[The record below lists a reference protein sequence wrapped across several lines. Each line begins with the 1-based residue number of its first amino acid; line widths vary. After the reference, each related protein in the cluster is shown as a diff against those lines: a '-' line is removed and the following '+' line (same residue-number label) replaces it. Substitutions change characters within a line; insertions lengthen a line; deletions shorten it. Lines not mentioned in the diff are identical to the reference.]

1 MESLK
6 TWLKGHTAEG
16 ILGIVSNKVDMYKEG
31 LKVDKMLDK
40 ALGKGSSERIQRGT
54 VTTLFVDFLK
64 GLWAENPESL
74 AVYFEQEAIKIR
86 KEL

>member
-1 MESLK
+1 MDIIK
-6 TWLKGHTAEG
+6 TWLKGHAAEG
-16 ILGIVSNKVDMYKEG
+16 ILNIASNKVDMYKEG
-31 LKVDKMLDK
+31 LKADERLDK

-54 VTTLFVDFLK
+54 ITTLLIDFIK

-74 AVYFEQEAIKIR
+74 AVYFEQQAIKIR

>member
-1 MESLK
+1 MNKLS

-31 LKVDKMLDK
+31 LKADEMLDK

-54 VTTLFVDFLK
+54 VTTLLIDFIK